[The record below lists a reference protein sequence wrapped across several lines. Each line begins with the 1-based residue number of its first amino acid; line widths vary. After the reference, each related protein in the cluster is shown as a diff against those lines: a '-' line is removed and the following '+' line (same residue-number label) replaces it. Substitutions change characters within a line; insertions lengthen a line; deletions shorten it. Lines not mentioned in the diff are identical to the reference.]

1 MHKAGRNRRLRK
13 THQAEA
19 LRVRAFDRD
28 LRRANGIMASGI
40 WKGRMTGRTHGRS
53 DQPCAEAPENPCQRR
68 AVHTRPDAEIEVVA
82 PDEAF
87 RPIPSSDVYLL
98 GDREGVIDLDAKIA
112 HGAFHRV

>member
-40 WKGRMTGRTHGRS
+40 WKGRMTGRTHGRT
-53 DQPCAEAPENPCQRR
+53 DQRWADAAENPCQRR
-68 AVHTRPDAEIEVVA
+68 AVHTRPHAGVEGSQDESSVKGGKKLRIYKSKSGVFYR
-82 PDEAF
+82 PD
-87 RPIPSSDVYLL
+87 
-98 GDREGVIDLDAKIA
+98 
-112 HGAFHRV
+112 